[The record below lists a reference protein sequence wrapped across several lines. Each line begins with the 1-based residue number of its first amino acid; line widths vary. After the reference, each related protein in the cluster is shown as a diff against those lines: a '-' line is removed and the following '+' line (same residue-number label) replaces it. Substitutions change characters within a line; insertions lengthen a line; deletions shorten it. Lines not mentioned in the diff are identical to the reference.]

1 MIDVLQF
8 YHLKYRQGSCLNEK
22 FHELINSI
30 NDNEILYEYFYLLS
44 HLTSQSTGSLYKTL
58 TSLQKKELLLSYEES
73 FFDSNLLSNDEV
85 KSQYRK
91 WLEEK

>member
-1 MIDVLQF
+1 MSTTE
-8 YHLKYRQGSCLNEK
+8 LKEK
-22 FHELINSI
+22 FHKLIDYI
-30 NDNEILYEYFYLLS
+30 DDNEMLYEYFNLLS
-44 HLTSQSTGSLYKTL
+44 HLNSQTTGRLYKSL